1 MDYTPYFSKN
11 ALRMKRSEIR
21 ELLKLVNQPDMISFA
36 GGLPAPD
43 VFPVEELREIVD
55 EVLREEG
62 RKALQYSPTEGDPR
76 LKEEL
81 IKLMAKEGI
90 SAKPENILIV
100 TASQQGLDLL
110 GKVFIDRKD
119 TVIMESPTYV
129 GAIQA
134 FNSYSANMETVECDE
149 EGIIPEA
156 LEDKLKFLF
165 EKGIKPKFIYL
176 IPDFQNPS
184 GVTLSG
190 ERRVQI
196 LEIAE
201 KYKMIVVEDTPYRQL
216 RFEGKPEPPLK
227 SLDKNGRVISLF
239 TFSKIF
245 LPGFRLG
252 WIVAPEKI
260 IEKLVMAKQSA
271 DLCTS
276 AFVQAITYRYLKRG
290 LLDTQIKKI
299 VKEYREKR
307 DLMLSMFEKY
317 MPKLDGLKW
326 TRPKG
331 GLFLWVT
338 LPTYMNSRELFVRA
352 VEKKVAFVVGSAF
365 HPHEKCEN
373 SFRVNFSYSSHKEIE
388 EGAKRLARAI
398 EEYEEEIKRK
408 EFTVITP

>member
-36 GGLPAPD
+36 GGLPAPE
-43 VFPVEELREIVD
+43 VFPVDELKAIMV
-55 EVLREEG
+55 EVMEEEG
-62 RKALQYSPTEGDPR
+62 KRALQYGPTEGDPR

-81 IKLMAKEGI
+81 VKLMAKEGI
-90 SAKPENILIV
+90 SATPDNILIV

-110 GKVFIDRKD
+110 GKIFIDRKD

-134 FNSYSANMETVECDE
+134 FNSYSAHMETVECDD
-149 EGIIPEA
+149 EGMIPEA
-156 LEDKLKFLF
+156 LNDKLKFLF

-184 GVTLSG
+184 GVTLPE
-190 ERRVQI
+190 ERRKEI

-201 KYKMIVVEDTPYRQL
+201 KFRMIVVEDTPYRQL
-216 RFEGKPEPPLK
+216 RFEGKPEPALK
-227 SLDKNGRVISLF
+227 ALDKNGRVISLF

-252 WIVAPEKI
+252 WIVAPTKI
-260 IEKLVMAKQSA
+260 TEKLVMAKQSA

-276 AFVQAITYRYLKRG
+276 PFVQAVTYRFLKEG
-290 LLDTQIKKI
+290 LLDKQITLI
-299 VKEYREKR
+299 VSEYRKKR
-307 DLMLSMFEKY
+307 DHMLAMLEKY
-317 MPKLDGLKW
+317 MPRIKGLRW
-326 TRPKG
+326 TKPKG
-331 GLFLWVT
+331 GLFLWLT
-338 LPTYMNSRELFVRA
+338 LPVYMNSRELFMKA

-373 SFRVNFSYSSHKEIE
+373 SLRLNFSYASFEQIE
-388 EGAKRLARAI
+388 EGVKRLAQAI
-398 EEYEEEIKRK
+398 KEYDTEIKRK
-408 EFTVITP
+408 ESTVITP

>member
-11 ALRMKRSEIR
+11 AMRMKRSEIR
-21 ELLKLVNQPDMISFA
+21 ELLKLVNQPEMISFA

-43 VFPVEELREIVD
+43 VFPVEELKEIMN
-55 EVLREEG
+55 EVMEREG
-62 RKALQYSPTEGDPR
+62 RKALQYGPTEGDPR

-90 SAKPENILIV
+90 SATPDNILIV

-134 FNSYSANMETVECDE
+134 FNSYSAHMETVECDDD
-149 EGIIPEA
+149 GMIPEA
-156 LEDKLKFLF
+156 LDDKLRYLF
-165 EKGIKPKFIYL
+165 ERGIKPKFIYL

-184 GVTLSG
+184 GVTLPK
-190 ERRVQI
+190 ERREEI
-196 LEIAE
+196 LAIAE
-201 KYKMIVVEDTPYRQL
+201 KYKMMIVEDTPYRQL
-216 RFEGKPEPPLK
+216 RFEGKPEPALK
-227 SLDKNGRVISLF
+227 SLDKHGRVISLF

-252 WIVAPEKI
+252 WIVAPSKI

-276 AFVQAITYRYLKRG
+276 PFVQAVTYEFLKRG
-290 LLDTQIKKI
+290 LLDKQITLI
-299 VKEYREKR
+299 VEEYRKKR
-307 DLMLSMFEKY
+307 DHMLAMLDKY
-317 MPKLDGLKW
+317 MPKLKGLKW
-326 TRPKG
+326 TKPKG

-338 LPTYMNSRELFVRA
+338 LPEYMNSRELFVRA

-373 SFRVNFSYSSHKEIE
+373 SLRINFSYSSFEQIE
-388 EGAKRLARAI
+388 EGVKRFAQALKD
-398 EEYEEEIKRK
+398 YEAEIKRK
-408 EFTVITP
+408 ESTVITP